1 MPGGRHPRA
10 ARRLR
15 HPRPADARL
24 VAQRRLRLPGSRPGR
39 DRAVVTDE
47 TTEREKLRR
56 QLRAASEAFQGAAGR
71 LLREG
76 EMAPQLIVLAAA
88 RVAGELGAAMALAG
102 GLEIET
108 TLDELA
114 EVLRLAGR
122 QFHEMLRAEMLP
134 TAGNA

>member
-1 MPGGRHPRA
+1 MMVADEKA
-10 ARRLR
+10 AQERL
-15 HPRPADARL
+15 A
-24 VAQRRLRLPGSRPGR
+24 AQL
-39 DRAVVTDE
+39 
-47 TTEREKLRR
+47 
-56 QLRAASEAFQGAAGR
+56 QAASEAFQGTAGR

-88 RVAGELGAAMALAG
+88 RVAGELGAGMTLAE

-122 QFHEMLRAEMLP
+122 QFHEMLLAEALP

>member
-1 MPGGRHPRA
+1 MVMG
-10 ARRLR
+10 
-15 HPRPADARL
+15 
-24 VAQRRLRLPGSRPGR
+24 
-39 DRAVVTDE
+39 E
-47 TTEREKLRR
+47 ETEREKLRA
-56 QLRAASEAFQGAAGR
+56 QLQAASEAFQGTAGR

-88 RVAGELGAAMALAG
+88 RVAGELGAGMTLAE

-114 EVLRLAGR
+114 EVLHLAGR
-122 QFHEMLRAEMLP
+122 QFHEMLWAEMLP

>member
-1 MPGGRHPRA
+1 MPDGWRRRA
-10 ARRLR
+10 ARRLP

-24 VAQRRLRLPGSRPGR
+24 LARRRLSPPRRQAGSMVMG
-39 DRAVVTDE
+39 E
-47 TTEREKLRR
+47 ETEREKLRA
-56 QLRAASEAFQGAAGR
+56 QLQAASEAFQGTAGR

-88 RVAGELGAAMALAG
+88 QVVGELGAGMTLAE
-102 GLEIET
+102 GLDIQT

-122 QFHEMLRAEMLP
+122 QFHEMLRAEALP